1 MDTGK
6 PKAIHA
12 PQVLFL
18 YFYTFFVVVVA
29 QTFLPL
35 WGTVCTSP
43 KAHMTGIVSHVC
55 WDSQTAALQEVIAKV
70 QRKPTQEHHSN
81 GNCAVEAGMAE
92 LPRQRWGG
100 TMAGCR
106 QLCRQ
111 LGTGE
116 WDGGA

>member
-1 MDTGK
+1 
-6 PKAIHA
+6 
-12 PQVLFL
+12 
-18 YFYTFFVVVVA
+18 
-29 QTFLPL
+29 
-35 WGTVCTSP
+35 
-43 KAHMTGIVSHVC
+43 MTGIVSHVC
-55 WDSQTAALQEVIAKV
+55 WDSQAAALQEVIAKV
-70 QRKPTQEHHSN
+70 QRKPTQEHNSN